1 MDKVEIMQRAL
12 GVLMLTYDHEAAEAG
27 DDLRA
32 ALKVLQQGVFS
43 YEVALG
49 EPPAPGTEEVVKQAL
64 DQVLSQFA
72 WFTAGFM
79 FAFRGVVQ
87 AYENDC
93 PDVDVKEV
101 LRALAIQLAERNVE

>member
-1 MDKVEIMQRAL
+1 MQRAL
-12 GVLMLTYDHEAAEAG
+12 GVLMLTYDYEATEAS
-27 DDLRA
+27 DDLRT

-43 YEVALG
+43 YDIAL
-49 EPPAPGTEEVVKQAL
+49 EKPPSPETEAVVKQAL

-93 PDVDVKEV
+93 PDADVKEV
-101 LRALAIQLAERNVE
+101 LRRLAIQLAERD

>member
-1 MDKVEIMQRAL
+1 VDKVEIMQRAL
-12 GVLMLTYDHEAAEAG
+12 GVLMLTYDYEATEAS
-27 DDLRA
+27 DDLRT
-32 ALKVLQQGVFS
+32 ALQVLQQGVFS
-43 YEVALG
+43 YEVALDT
-49 EPPAPGTEEVVKQAL
+49 PPAPETEEVLKKAL

-93 PDVDVKEV
+93 PDSDVKEL
-101 LRALAIQLAERNVE
+101 LRALAIQLAERD